1 MFKLLYLIYGGIV
14 VVVSTVLNLSYVGSS
29 TGPSSSWSSHSG
41 GTSSY
46 GGGST
51 GSYSGGHHK

>member
-14 VVVSTVLNLSYVGSS
+14 LVASTIINLSYMGPSTGSS
-29 TGPSSSWSSHSG
+29 SSSWSSHG
-41 GTSSY
+41 GGSSY
-46 GGGST
+46 GGST